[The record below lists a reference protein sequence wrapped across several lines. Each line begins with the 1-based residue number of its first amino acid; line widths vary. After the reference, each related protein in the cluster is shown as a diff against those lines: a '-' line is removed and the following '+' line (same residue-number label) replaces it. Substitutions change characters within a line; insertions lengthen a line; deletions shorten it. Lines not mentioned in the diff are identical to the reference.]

1 MGTHTHKFQASVLR
15 LVSCVHKLEGKIFS
29 LESVSA
35 VLKTTTENMA
45 IWNWTKSILNPVS
58 FLPTISPEVP
68 SISSMPLN
76 CVQFHREKMPQPDK
90 RKAISTNCCLIALE
104 HRQFFKMSPVNGHSS
119 LGRVLHPVSGIF
131 PRFSVNVLRICG
143 SCWAPCGGWPVLANC
158 CSLDLQLAEPGALC
172 ITQGITDRKTA
183 CPDSAVT
190 FKTKHKVSNQFL
202 SCASSHGRPRF
213 HFRVTCALVIAG
225 LEYQQNR
232 ELLSVKTKLP
242 RVASRLPGVKAVNMR
257 CRTSRC
263 YQPCSYLCCVM
274 YDPTTLPLLPD
285 IYALR
290 SSHTRRRQ
298 WRRPAR
304 QHIC

>member
-1 MGTHTHKFQASVLR
+1 
-15 LVSCVHKLEGKIFS
+15 
-29 LESVSA
+29 
-35 VLKTTTENMA
+35 
-45 IWNWTKSILNPVS
+45 
-58 FLPTISPEVP
+58 
-68 SISSMPLN
+68 
-76 CVQFHREKMPQPDK
+76 MPQPDK
-90 RKAISTNCCLIALE
+90 RKAISTNCCLLRLHIDSFSRWALSTAIQVKVE
-104 HRQFFKMSPVNGHSS
+104 FCIF
-119 LGRVLHPVSGIF
+119 SGIF

-143 SCWAPCGGWPVLANC
+143 SCWCPCGGWPVLANC

-225 LEYQQNR
+225 LECQQNR

-263 YQPCSYLCCVM
+263 YQPCSYLCCVV
-274 YDPTTLPLLPD
+274 Y
-285 IYALR
+285 IQQHYLR
-290 SSHTRRRQ
+290 FQISTHCVISTQGADSDAGQPGNIFVSHKIQQAHFQWYREQRVDHSSNRNEGM
-298 WRRPAR
+298 W
-304 QHIC
+304 